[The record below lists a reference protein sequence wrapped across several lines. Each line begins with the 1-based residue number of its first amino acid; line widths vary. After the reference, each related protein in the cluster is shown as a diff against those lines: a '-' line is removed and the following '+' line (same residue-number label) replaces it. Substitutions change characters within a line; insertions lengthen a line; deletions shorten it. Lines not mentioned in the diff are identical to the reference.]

1 MKKFVGFE
9 FQHGELINE
18 KTGEVIPWGNIY
30 FRIFTDENLNSD
42 EYGCKVADIKV
53 KAVYVASSLGMTN
66 FKLSDDR
73 IVAEFLCKLQNI
85 IGSNIDFVLDLVK
98 GQYAI
103 VGFKVIQEPKK

>member
-9 FQHGELINE
+9 FQHGELTNE

-53 KAVYVASSLGMTN
+53 KAAYVASSLGLSDFN
-66 FKLSDDR
+66 LSDDK
-73 IVAEFLCKLQNI
+73 IVANFLYKLKNI
-85 IGSNIDFVLDLVK
+85 IGNDIDFILNIVK
-98 GQYAI
+98 GQYVI
-103 VGFKVIQEPKK
+103 TGFKVIQEPKK